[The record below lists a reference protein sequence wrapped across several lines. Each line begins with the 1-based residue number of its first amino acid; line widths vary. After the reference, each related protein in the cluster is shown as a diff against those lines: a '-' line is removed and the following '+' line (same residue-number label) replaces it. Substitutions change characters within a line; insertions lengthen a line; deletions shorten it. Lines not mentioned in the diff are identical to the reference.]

1 MLRLEPLLA
10 CVALV
15 LALALVRLARV
26 ALVLPMLCLAL
37 AHALPCPCPFPCI
50 VLGDPL
56 PVHHGCMLPL
66 ATDMVVLHKVAAVDL
81 SVRAIF
87 CLLAAFA
94 IVPVGAEVVRG
105 SEETLVPTRRFG
117 RSLEPRQGI
126 IIGLPRLLWEDT
138 LGPYCP
144 DDN

>member
-1 MLRLEPLLA
+1 MLSREPLFA

-15 LALALVRLARV
+15 LATALVRLARV
-26 ALVLPMLCLAL
+26 ALLLPMLCIAL
-37 AHALPCPCPFPCI
+37 AHALPFLSPFPCI

-66 ATDMVVLHKVAAVDL
+66 ATDMVIFHKVAAVNL

-105 SEETLVPTRRFG
+105 
-117 RSLEPRQGI
+117 
-126 IIGLPRLLWEDT
+126 
-138 LGPYCP
+138 
-144 DDN
+144 